1 MTLFP
6 KSTQGKP
13 SSMVGPKGVA
23 TMANG
28 IFASK
33 YVDLLIGKT
42 YDVGLIYC
50 EFTSLDKRIFT
61 LSYSLYCYYYCYC

>member
-13 SSMVGPKGVA
+13 SSMEGPNGVA
-23 TMANG
+23 TIAKG

-33 YVDLLIGKT
+33 YVDLLIGNT
-42 YDVGLIYC
+42 YDVGLMYC
-50 EFTSLDKRIFT
+50 EFTSLDNRIFT
-61 LSYSLYCYYYCYC
+61 LSYSLSCNC